1 MVEDIVSGTIGKVIN
16 ESTQVL
22 TNVLT
27 EESIPNAVTIQ
38 SKVDGAIML
47 MSSAYLRVFAPAMNS
62 IEDHS
67 DFSKA
72 IITQD
77 DNGSVYP
84 IHYLLRRS
92 NTNSRSKEVVDLI
105 DSPHAGGSD
114 FASVAANP
122 AKEKPLENII
132 GKRYINKAFLRAGDC
147 DPDCLPPRTTKV
159 KHSISLQD
167 VDIQQG
173 ILTEMQ
179 IVGKSLSEAKQ
190 AKGLFPLIGIL
201 NEDDSNTS
209 WFNAIFQVLVWLD
222 GIVAKAWQRLES
234 ANVKVRS
241 SCMVF

>member
-1 MVEDIVSGTIGKVIN
+1 M
-16 ESTQVL
+16 
-22 TNVLT
+22 
-27 EESIPNAVTIQ
+27 
-38 SKVDGAIML
+38 
-47 MSSAYLRVFAPAMNS
+47 
-62 IEDHS
+62 
-67 DFSKA
+67 
-72 IITQD
+72 
-77 DNGSVYP
+77 
-84 IHYLLRRS
+84 
-92 NTNSRSKEVVDLI
+92 
-105 DSPHAGGSD
+105 
-114 FASVAANP
+114 
-122 AKEKPLENII
+122 
-132 GKRYINKAFLRAGDC
+132 
-147 DPDCLPPRTTKV
+147 